1 LPYHEIDGFK
11 LNYKILGGNNSKPP
25 IILHHGFSQRLED
38 WELSGWTEILSDHTL
53 LIFDALGHGLSDK
66 PHEPCH
72 YTVESRTNHVLEL
85 TKIIGMTNF
94 IYFGFSMGGRIGF
107 ELSVTEPSV
116 LDRLVIGGMHAFSP
130 RIDTKNLERRIRILK
145 SNRWKLIER
154 AVGVNRENSHNDPIA
169 LAASTEAI
177 MKWNG
182 VQSKLG
188 SVGVKTLLYCGEK
201 DSLFSLAQQT
211 ADAMSFCEFIQ
222 LKKTSHSD
230 SFYRSKEARS
240 LVQKFIDNI

>member
-1 LPYHEIDGFK
+1 MPYHEIDGYK
-11 LNYKILGGNNSKPP
+11 LNYKILGGNDSKPP

-38 WELSGWTEILSDHTL
+38 WELSGWTDALSNHTL

-66 PHEPCH
+66 PHEPSH

-107 ELSVTEPSV
+107 QLSVTKPSV
-116 LDRLVIGGMHAFSP
+116 LNGLVIGGMHAFPP
-130 RIDTKNLERRIRILK
+130 RIDTKNLKKRIRILQ

-154 AVGVNRENSHNDPIA
+154 AVGVDRENSHNDPMA

-177 MKWNG
+177 MNWNG
-182 VQSKLG
+182 MQFKLG
-188 SVGVKTLLYCGEK
+188 SSGIKTMLFCGEK
-201 DSLFSLAQQT
+201 DGLFSLAQQT
-211 ADAMSFCEFIQ
+211 ANAIPLCEFIQ
-222 LKKTSHSD
+222 LKKTNHSD
-230 SFYRSKEARS
+230 SFYRSKEAKS
-240 LVQKFIDNI
+240 LVQTFVDKI